1 MKQRVAL
8 VAWGFEPFGG
18 MERHITELAMA
29 LRERGHDVQVFL
41 ETTAPSSNAYVAR
54 LRRHGVSV
62 SGAGVLAGLL
72 DRLGRLPLGGARQ
85 AITAPMRSRHA
96 HPVTRDL
103 FRRLAAAAAERAPD
117 VIHVH
122 GTRLRQAWVI
132 DWAHARGIPT
142 VYTEHVT
149 LDERGGA
156 VDAAAV
162 ETMRTRLGAMVCV
175 SERSRASLR
184 DVLGASVSVDVMRH
198 VVQAPTASPHT
209 AREAGPA
216 SALSPEA
223 STLRGICVARLEHY
237 KGIDVL
243 LRALALVQAEGIH
256 LTMRIAGDG
265 AERGALES
273 LARTLGLR
281 DVQFAGAVAPDAIGD
296 ALSAADLMILPSRG
310 EGLPLAIVEAMAY
323 SLPVVATRVGG
334 NEEVVEDGITGLL
347 VPPEQP
353 EALATA
359 IIRLVRDHETRRR
372 MADAA
377 RRAWAAGGWSPDA
390 VVAHALRLYRA
401 AAAPHAR

>member
-1 MKQRVAL
+1 MTQRIAF

-18 MERHITELAMA
+18 MERHITELALA
-29 LRERGHDVQVFL
+29 LRARGHDVQVFL
-41 ETTAPSSNAYVAR
+41 ETPAPASNAYVAR
-54 LRRHGVSV
+54 LRQHGVSV
-62 SGAGVLAGLL
+62 SGAGILAGLL

-103 FRRLAAAAAERAPD
+103 FRRMATAAAERTPD

-132 DWAHARGIPT
+132 EWAHARGIPT

-162 ETMRTRLGAMVCV
+162 ETMRTRLGAMLCV

-184 DVLGASVSVDVMRH
+184 EVLGASMSVDVMRH
-198 VVQAPTASPHT
+198 VVLAPSESPSAARGARSGSADTQA
-209 AREAGPA
+209 
-216 SALSPEA
+216 A

-243 LRALALVQAEGIH
+243 LRALALVQAQGIRF
-256 LTMRIAGDG
+256 TMRIAGDG

-281 DVQFAGAVAPDAIGD
+281 DVQFAGAVAPDTVGD
-296 ALSAADLMILPSRG
+296 ELRAADLMILPSRG

-323 SLPVVATRVGG
+323 GLPVVATRVGG

-353 EALATA
+353 EALAAA
-359 IIRLVRDHETRRR
+359 IIRLVRDHEARRR
-372 MADAA
+372 MSEAA
-377 RRAWAAGGWSPDA
+377 HRAWSAGGWSPDA

-401 AAAPHAR
+401 VASGPRV

>member
-18 MERHITELAMA
+18 MERHITELALA
-29 LRERGHDVQVFL
+29 LQERGHEVEVFL
-41 ETTAPSSNAYVAR
+41 ETPAPSSNAYVAR

-184 DVLGASVSVDVMRH
+184 DVLGASVAVDVMRH
-198 VVQAPTASPHT
+198 VVQAPSESPHT
-209 AREAGPA
+209 ARETGPA
-216 SALSPEA
+216 STVSPEA
-223 STLRGICVARLEHY
+223 RPLRGICVARLEHY

-243 LRALALVQAEGIH
+243 LRALALLQAEGIH

-281 DVQFAGAVAPDAIGD
+281 DVQFAGAVAPDRVGD
-296 ALSAADLMILPSRG
+296 ELRTADLMILPSRG
-310 EGLPLAIVEAMAY
+310 EGLPLAIIEAMAY
-323 SLPVVATRVGG
+323 GLPVVATRVGG
-334 NEEVVEDGITGLL
+334 NEEVVEDGVTGLL

-359 IIRLVRDHETRRR
+359 IVRLVRDHEARHR

-377 RRAWAAGGWSPDA
+377 RHAWAAGGWSPDA
-390 VVAHALRLYRA
+390 VVAHALRLYSA
-401 AAAPHAR
+401 AAVPRAR